1 MEPITLDL
9 SPVINLSDEQFYHLA
24 VSQPDG
30 IKLERTP
37 TGEIIIVMPHGA
49 ETSNRNIKILAQ
61 LETWADQNEDLG
73 LAFDS
78 DTEFNLPNGGNRSPD
93 AAWVSRDRWVALK
106 DKERQAFPP
115 LCPDF
120 VIELRSPSDRL
131 KPLQDKM
138 QEYLDSGLKLG
149 WLINPQDKQVEIY
162 RPGRAKEVLQQP
174 ETLSGE
180 DVLPGFV
187 LRLGKIWLSS

>member
-1 MEPITLDL
+1 MEPIVIDL
-9 SPVINLSDEQFYHLA
+9 SPVINLTDEQFYHLA
-24 VSQPDG
+24 VSQPDC

-37 TGEIIIVMPHGA
+37 TGEIIVVTPHGA

-93 AAWVSRDRWVALK
+93 AAWISRARWESLSDR
-106 DKERQAFPP
+106 EREVFPP
-115 LCPDF
+115 ICPDF

-131 KPLQDKM
+131 RPLQDKM
-138 QEYLDSGLKLG
+138 QEYLNSGLRLG
-149 WLINPQDKQVEIY
+149 WLINRQDKQVEIY
-162 RPGRAKEVLQQP
+162 RQGRSKEVLQQP
-174 ETLSGE
+174 ATLSGE

-187 LRLGKIWLSS
+187 LRLDKIW

>member
-1 MEPITLDL
+1 MEPIVIDL
-9 SPVINLSDEQFYHLA
+9 SPVINLTDEQFYHLA
-24 VSQPDG
+24 VSQPDC

-37 TGEIIIVMPHGA
+37 TGEIIVVTPHGA

-93 AAWVSRDRWVALK
+93 AAWISRARWESLSDR
-106 DKERQAFPP
+106 EREVFPP
-115 LCPDF
+115 ICPDF

-131 KPLQDKM
+131 RPLQDKM
-138 QEYLDSGLKLG
+138 QEYLNSGLRLG
-149 WLINPQDKQVEIY
+149 WLINRQDKQVEIY
-162 RPGRAKEVLQQP
+162 RQGRSKELLQQP
-174 ETLSGE
+174 ATLSGE

-187 LRLGKIWLSS
+187 LRLSKIW

>member
-1 MEPITLDL
+1 MEPIVIDL
-9 SPVINLSDEQFYHLA
+9 SPVINLTDEQFYHLA
-24 VSQPDG
+24 VSQPDC

-37 TGEIIIVMPHGA
+37 TGEIIVVTPHGA

-93 AAWVSRDRWVALK
+93 ATWISCDRWESLS
-106 DKERQAFPP
+106 DREREVFPP
-115 LCPDF
+115 ICPDF

-131 KPLQDKM
+131 RPLQDKM
-138 QEYLDSGLKLG
+138 QEYLNSGLRLG
-149 WLINPQDKQVEIY
+149 WLINRQDKQVEIY
-162 RPGRAKEVLQQP
+162 RQGRSKEVLQQP
-174 ETLSGE
+174 ATLSGE

-187 LRLGKIWLSS
+187 LRLDKIW